1 MRRIRIFSSCLDLVA
16 EEMEV
21 NQQTILSDNKGEDVV
36 DARHLLVML
45 MYEMGLYPVTIAQLV
60 GCTSRN
66 VNTIISGF
74 RLRCDRRKLLRNSYE
89 RLKKHI
95 GNISFTD
102 LN

>member
-1 MRRIRIFSSCLDLVA
+1 MEKLKILSVCLDLVSD
-16 EEMEV
+16 ECEID
-21 NQQTILSDNKGEDVV
+21 QQAILSECKNEDVV

-45 MYEMGLYPVTIAQLV
+45 MYEMGLYPATIAQLV

-89 RLKKHI
+89 RLKKQI